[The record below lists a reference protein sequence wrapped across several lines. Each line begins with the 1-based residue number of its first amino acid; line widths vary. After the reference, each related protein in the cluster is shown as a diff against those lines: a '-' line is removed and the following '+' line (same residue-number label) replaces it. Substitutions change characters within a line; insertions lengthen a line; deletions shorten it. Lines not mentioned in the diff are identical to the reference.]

1 MVKHNIFHLN
11 VNHSRGFVPKGCTC
25 SLFFSQ
31 HNINTVIVGSHMKS
45 IFALSNLIKNI
56 IKNEI
61 DHIIA
66 GILKEKLDIHVL
78 KEDDILIF
86 RVSYASELIREDK
99 VRI

>member
-1 MVKHNIFHLN
+1 
-11 VNHSRGFVPKGCTC
+11 
-25 SLFFSQ
+25 
-31 HNINTVIVGSHMKS
+31 MKS
-45 IFALSNLIKNI
+45 LFALSNLLQNI

-78 KEDDILIF
+78 KEDDTLIF